1 MVHFWTPEV
10 GGGQGELVQEAFLS
24 CIFGSEQRLSLRGR
38 TADPV
43 CGGFIQVKVFHC
55 GRQILDS
62 QPLTGFFM
70 FICIKIKRREKR
82 AGRESV
88 ECVYLV
94 PFNKSVYCKGHTQ
107 SSINCWTLSR

>member
-10 GGGQGELVQEAFLS
+10 GGGQGELVQKAFLS
-24 CIFGSEQRLSLRGR
+24 CIFGSEQLPSLRGR

-55 GRQILDS
+55 ERQILDS
-62 QPLTGFFM
+62 QPLSGFLM

-82 AGRESV
+82 AEGESV
-88 ECVYLV
+88 ECVYLA
-94 PFNKSVYCKGHTQ
+94 PFNKSVDCKAHPKAPSTG
-107 SSINCWTLSR
+107 L